1 MGARLPIFSAEF
13 TRDFR
18 RLLRWRR
25 DVRHFA
31 PRPVPA
37 RLVGRLLRA
46 AEHAPSVGNSQP
58 WRFVVVRTAK
68 RRAAVVASFLAA
80 NEVAR
85 AGYRGARGRRYG
97 ALKLAGLREAP
108 VHIAVFTDLGTRQ
121 GRGLG
126 RKTMPETLEFSTV
139 MAVHTLWLAA
149 RCYGVGVG
157 WVSIL
162 QPDEVAAAL
171 DVPARW
177 KLTAYLCVG
186 YPAFANSTPELER
199 RHWQKRTP
207 SASRV
212 LRR

>member
-1 MGARLPIFSAEF
+1 MGARPPTFTAEF
-13 TRDFR
+13 ARDFR

-31 PRPVPA
+31 PNRVSQ
-37 RLVGRLLRA
+37 RLLGRLLRA
-46 AEHAPSVGNSQP
+46 VDHAPSVGNCQP
-58 WRFVVVRTAK
+58 WRFVLVGTAK
-68 RRAAVVASFLAA
+68 RRAAVLASFMAA
-80 NEVAR
+80 NEAAR
-85 AGYRGARGRRYG
+85 AGYRGSLRRRYG

-108 VHIAVFTDLGTRQ
+108 VQIAVFTDLAATQ

-139 MAVHTLWLAA
+139 MAIHTLWLAA
-149 RCYGVGVG
+149 RCYGLGVG

-171 DVPARW
+171 DVPAPW
-177 KLTAYLCVG
+177 KLTAYLCLG
-186 YPAFANSTPELER
+186 YPQSPDHTPELER
-199 RHWQKRTP
+199 RGWQARTAP
-207 SASRV
+207 ASRV